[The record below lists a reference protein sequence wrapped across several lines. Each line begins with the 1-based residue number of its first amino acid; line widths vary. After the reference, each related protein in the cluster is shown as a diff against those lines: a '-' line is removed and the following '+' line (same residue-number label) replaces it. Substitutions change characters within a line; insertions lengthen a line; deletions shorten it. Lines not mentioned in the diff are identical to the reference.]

1 MENGLHYRRDAT
13 LQEDRTRLTRGNAGQ
28 VMAVINNLVL
38 GLLALKGYSNVASA
52 RRWFDAQ
59 PLQALRLITLL

>member
-1 MENGLHYRRDAT
+1 
-13 LQEDRTRLTRGNAGQ
+13 
-28 VMAVINNLVL
+28 VL